1 LRRNLSR
8 DFSLTL
14 TVSGRTTRSLR
25 STPPG
30 KFSHKFLWKVFH
42 SLATV
47 IKTRRR
53 TPPLWK
59 RGVCDQT
66 SVVYPCV
73 PDNRLRIVKL
83 GRVDAIKKL
92 EHRASP
98 PAILQKL
105 GLVDQVSRSRGGPC
119 ASAFCSQMWVGAPH
133 LPRVSHFT
141 GSVLGGCLC
150 SCSALRAPAALF
162 LDGMSMADPS
172 FVVPQLACVVP
183 VMWQS
188 PLALEC

>member
-83 GRVDAIKKL
+83 ERVDAIKKL

-105 GLVDQVSRSRGGPC
+105 GLVDQVFPLSNHHFKIVLKEGVSDKVLLKTIQYFDKGLGDRLFHSFHDGDGTTLFPPPPPPPPPRPLWSF
-119 ASAFCSQMWVGAPH
+119 SAVEE
-133 LPRVSHFT
+133 VSPP
-141 GSVLGGCLC
+141 G
-150 SCSALRAPAALF
+150 
-162 LDGMSMADPS
+162 
-172 FVVPQLACVVP
+172 
-183 VMWQS
+183 
-188 PLALEC
+188 